1 MTGVQTCALPI
12 CFPVTIGV
20 FARNIVEGGELEK
33 IGVYDNYIIIEVNGK
48 PVNSQ
53 KDVEKIL
60 NTYKGTVSIKF
71 MDEYGRIYQK
81 GFKMP

>member
-1 MTGVQTCALPI
+1 MSEFRGPT
-12 CFPVTIGV
+12 
-20 FARNIVEGGELEK
+20 REK
-33 IGVYDNYIIIEVNGK
+33 IGIYDNYIIIEVNGK

-60 NTYKGTVSIKF
+60 NTYKGAVSIKF
-71 MDEYGRIYQK
+71 MDEYGRIHQK

>member
-1 MTGVQTCALPI
+1 LVLY
-12 CFPVTIGV
+12 FIGLIRHV
-20 FARNIVEGGELEK
+20 NFFILDVEGGELEK
-33 IGVYDNYIIIEVNGK
+33 IGIYDNYIIIEVNGK

-60 NTYKGTVSIKF
+60 NTYKGAVSIKF